1 VDRELRELEREAASG
16 DADAV
21 ERLEAMRERVR
32 VRHPFLLNFTGR
44 AVLPGNPID
53 GAPFGEAYLWLNA
66 NGSYDFDLGSI
77 LPRDG
82 ILKNIIIQT
91 DQVTEQSYQ
100 IGIFKMHMISGKNRL
115 AAATLKEGVQQ
126 ACLAPLKGEI
136 IIPKMTP
143 FGVRLKRSSGD
154 QRSKF
159 DAIHIALEIWM

>member
-1 VDRELRELEREAASG
+1 MDRELRELERKAAGGDLEAAG
-16 DADAV
+16 RLAV
-21 ERLEAMRERVR
+21 MQERVR
-32 VRHPFLLNFTGR
+32 IRYPFLLNFTGC

-66 NGSYDFDLGSI
+66 NGSYDFDLGSM

-91 DQVTEQSYQ
+91 DQVTTQSYQ
-100 IGIFKMHMISGKNRL
+100 IGIFKMHMITEKDRL
-115 AAATLKEGVQQ
+115 ATASLKEGVQQ
-126 ACLAPLKGEI
+126 ACLGPLKGEI
-136 IIPKMTP
+136 IIPKMMP
-143 FGVRLKRSSGD
+143 FGVRLKRTSGD